1 MAQFRS
7 YLIAVKTSNLPGADT
22 DDDTVKA
29 SLVGVFGETRPYRLN
44 DKSQIF
50 RERITA
56 DYNPIT
62 EEKYNP
68 PVEVLPAIVK
78 HGNKFEKDQWDA
90 FKITTDD
97 VGTLLRVRVE
107 KKGDDGWNLEKVVV
121 IPYDHKGTAPDPS
134 RRRNFLVQRW
144 FDGDDF
150 DLLQK
155 LEIDCEESLQAP
167 EWRQL
172 RKAKTAKTM
181 VMRYENSEKEA
192 LSTTFKF
199 HYSIV
204 QGVAIEASQ
213 TKDTKTGHTRTHSWE
228 VSAKES
234 GKVGVAEV
242 ELEQK
247 YSGSDVCTRE
257 ISKSCSD
264 KYGTTT
270 TTSMNQ
276 EQEIP
281 VTVPE
286 NGAVTLIVQVYQTAL
301 SHQVKYGDY
310 EIPVTVYDGT
320 VDISFKLYPEVLS
333 EEIALERSRELAKVA
348 GAKLDN

>member
-7 YLIAVKTSNLPGADT
+7 YLIAVKTSNVDHAGT

-29 SLVGVFGETRPYRLN
+29 SLIGVFGETKPYRLSAL
-44 DKSQIF
+44 SQISCA
-50 RERITA
+50 EIMA
-56 DYNPIT
+56 DCDPIT
-62 EEKYNP
+62 KVKYDNP
-68 PVEVLPAIVK
+68 VQVLPAIARR
-78 HGNKFEKDQWDA
+78 GNKFEKDQWDV

-107 KKGDDGWNLEKVVV
+107 KEGKDGWNLERVVV
-121 IPYDHKGTAPDPS
+121 IPYDHKGTDPDPS
-134 RRRNFLVQRW
+134 LRRSFLVQRW
-144 FDGDDF
+144 FDSDDF
-150 DLLQK
+150 DKLQK
-155 LEIDCEESLQAP
+155 LEIDCEESLRAP
-167 EWRQL
+167 EWLQPR
-172 RKAKTAKTM
+172 RAKTAKSM
-181 VMRYENSEKEA
+181 VMRYENSKEEA

-213 TKDTKTGHTRTHSWE
+213 TRDTKTGHTRTHSWE
-228 VSAKES
+228 VSVKES
-234 GKVGVAEV
+234 GMIAGVGVES
-242 ELEQK
+242 EQK

-257 ISKSCSD
+257 ITKSCSD

-281 VTVPE
+281 ITVPA
-286 NGAVTLIVQVYQTAL
+286 NSAVTLIVQVYQTAL

-320 VDISFKLYPEVLS
+320 VDFSFKLYPEVLS
-333 EEIALERSRELAKVA
+333 EETAREKSRELAEVA
-348 GAKLDN
+348 GATLDN